1 MLHPDWSWWLGF
13 NLFVILM
20 VFLDMK
26 IFHKEDKEVTVKN
39 ALIWTI
45 IWICMAIVFNV
56 WIYFSMG
63 SDSAMKFLAGYIIE
77 KSLSVDNLFVFLM
90 IFSYFGVPGKY
101 QQRVLSIGIIIAM
114 LLRAIFIL
122 GGIAL
127 VTRFEWLFYVLGI
140 FLVYIGVKMFFEVD
154 KDEDPSKNP
163 IVKFFT
169 KYLKV
174 KQGYSGHNFT
184 VKENGKTVFTQL
196 FLVLMVINVTD
207 VIFAI
212 DSVPAILAISN
223 DPFIVYTSNIFA
235 ILGLRA
241 LYFALAG
248 VMKMFHYLKYGLAFI
263 LSFVGVKM
271 LVAHY
276 YKINIEVS
284 LGIIAGV
291 LLISILAS
299 IIRTKIHESE
309 GK

>member
-196 FLVLMVINVTD
+196 F
-207 VIFAI
+207 
-212 DSVPAILAISN
+212 
-223 DPFIVYTSNIFA
+223 
-235 ILGLRA
+235 A
-241 LYFALAG
+241 LW
-248 VMKMFHYLKYGLAFI
+248 
-263 LSFVGVKM
+263 S
-271 LVAHY
+271 
-276 YKINIEVS
+276 
-284 LGIIAGV
+284 
-291 LLISILAS
+291 
-299 IIRTKIHESE
+299 
-309 GK
+309 